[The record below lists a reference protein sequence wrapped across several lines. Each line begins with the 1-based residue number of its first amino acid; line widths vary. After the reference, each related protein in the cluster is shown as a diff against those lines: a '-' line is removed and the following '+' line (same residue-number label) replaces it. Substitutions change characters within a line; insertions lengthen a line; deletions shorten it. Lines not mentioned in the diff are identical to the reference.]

1 MYTLTV
7 FTPAFNRAHLLP
19 RLYESLCNQICHDFC
34 WLIVDDGSSDNTRE
48 MVQLWIEENKIPI
61 RYEYKSNGGMHTAH
75 NVAYRLIDT
84 ELNTCIDSDDY
95 MPIDAVEKIIS
106 FWKMHGSNKVN
117 GIIGLDADTK
127 GNIIGSRLPVEKETM
142 TLTDFYHFGGTGDKK
157 LVYRTDVM
165 KSLPEYPVFEG
176 EKYVGLGYKYLLA
189 DLQRPMLLLNEVLVH
204 VDYQPDGSSNTMW
217 KQYGRH
223 PQGFAFLRR
232 ETIKHHP
239 YFKER
244 FKAAIHHISS
254 CLFLKKNPIIDSPIK
269 WLSLIAVIP
278 GILLHLLILYKSN
291 HNSITNDIRNNDK

>member
-7 FTPAFNRAHLLP
+7 FTPAYNRGHLLP
-19 RLYESLCNQICHDFC
+19 RLYESLCNQTCRDFC

-48 MVQLWIEENKIPI
+48 LVQSWIKENKIPI
-61 RYEYKSNGGMHTAH
+61 RYEYKPNGGMHTAH
-75 NVAYRLIDT
+75 NLAYRLIDT

-95 MPIDAVEKIIS
+95 MPVDAVEKVVS
-106 FWKMHGSNKVN
+106 FWKKNGNNQVN
-117 GIIGLDADTK
+117 GIIGLDADTQ
-127 GNIIGSRLPVEKETM
+127 GDIIGSRLPDDKETM

-176 EKYVGLGYKYLLA
+176 EKYVGLGYKYMLA

-232 ETIKHHP
+232 ETMKHHP

-244 FKAAIHHISS
+244 FMAAIHHISS
-254 CLFLKKNPIIDSPIK
+254 CMFMKAGPFSDSPNK
-269 WLSLIAVIP
+269 LLTFFALPLGLIA
-278 GILLHLLILYKSN
+278 HALITYKAQ
-291 HNSITNDIRNNDK
+291 K

>member
-1 MYTLTV
+1 MRKKTLTV
-7 FTPAFNRAHLLP
+7 FTPAYNRAHLLT
-19 RLYESLCNQICHDFC
+19 RLYNSLCNQTCQDFC

-48 MVQLWIEENKIPI
+48 LVHSWIEENKIPI

-75 NVAYRLIDT
+75 NVAYKLIDT

-95 MPIDAVEKIIS
+95 MPIDAVEKIVY
-106 FWKMHGSNKVN
+106 FWKTHGSNSTN
-117 GIIGLDADTK
+117 GIIGLDADTQ
-127 GNIIGSRLPVEKETM
+127 GNIIGSRLPNDKETM

-165 KSLPEYPVFEG
+165 KALPEYPVFEG
-176 EKYVGLGYKYLLA
+176 EKYVGLCYKYMLA
-189 DLQRPMLLLNEVLVH
+189 DIQRPMLLLNEVLVH

-232 ETIKHHP
+232 ETMKYHP

-244 FKAAIHHISS
+244 LKAAIHHISS
-254 CLFLKKNPIIDSPIK
+254 CVYQGVNPLKDSPCRF
-269 WLSLIAVIP
+269 LSLLLLPI
-278 GILLHLLILYKSN
+278 GILLHFFIVLKAK
-291 HNSITNDIRNNDK
+291 H

>member
-7 FTPAFNRAHLLP
+7 FTPAYNRAHLLP
-19 RLYESLCNQICHDFC
+19 RLYKSLCNQTCQDFC

-48 MVQLWIEENKIPI
+48 LVQSWIRENKIPI
-61 RYEYKSNGGMHTAH
+61 QYEYKSNGGMHTAH
-75 NVAYRLIDT
+75 NVAYRLINT

-95 MPIDAVEKIIS
+95 MPTDAVEKIVS
-106 FWKMHGSNKVN
+106 SWKKHGSDQVN
-117 GIIGLDADTK
+117 GIIGLDADTQ
-127 GNIIGSRLPVEKETM
+127 GNIIGNRLPDDKETM
-142 TLTDFYHFGGTGDKK
+142 TLTDFYHFGGRGDKK

-165 KSLPEYPVFEG
+165 NNLPEYPVFEG
-176 EKYVGLGYKYLLA
+176 EKYVGLGYKYMLA

-232 ETIKHHP
+232 ETMKYHP

-254 CLFLKKNPIIDSPIK
+254 CMFLKRNPLTDTLCTLIT
-269 WLSLIAVIP
+269 LFSLPLGV
-278 GILLHLLILYKSN
+278 LLHLFILYKIKRQ
-291 HNSITNDIRNNDK
+291 NSKLR